1 MAQVIYQIVD
11 SYYKTFEKFPKL
23 PLIWSRQTH
32 RLLAVRNFKDLTG
45 WGSECIFLLGLCVLI
60 PKFAQFIYIVQKYLQ
75 LGHYPDQDEFAS
87 PIQLLSIAVAI
98 LGSGV
103 AISISFFGLL
113 FNREIVQTLNS
124 LFDVEQLLV
133 TRGNILH
140 NRAENHRDKLTPKE
154 ALIAKV
160 VGHVPLFAFYF
171 APAIAIFAVANGLD
185 PLTFVVD
192 GYFRPDWRRYQLVWF
207 LGFKAFSLIMLTSA
221 VISASKMLLG
231 VACLFTCPAWFLQ
244 HTIRM
249 LGKDYEVFGNQGVV
263 WIRNVRIYIIMYNT
277 IVIGFTRFGPYL
289 AVIILF
295 VLVACGFAITVCN
308 VVIVRMRTYLPI
320 SFGCVMPTKEPIQL
334 LSVAVSSI
342 GGGGAIVASSFGLL
356 FKREIVQTV
365 NSIYDMEQVLVTR
378 GNILHNRAENYRDKL
393 TPKEA
398 LFAQILGYVPLFA
411 LYVAPALGIFAVAK
425 GLDPLTF
432 VMDGYFRPDWERY
445 QLAWF
450 LGFKA
455 FSLIM
460 VTAAV
465 ISASFGCV
473 MLTKEWERWR
483 GKYIGNG

>member
-1 MAQVIYQIVD
+1 MAQVVYQIVD

-32 RLLAVRNFKDLTG
+32 RVIVVLNFKDLIG
-45 WGSECIFLLGLCVLI
+45 WGIECVFILGLCVSI
-60 PKFAQFIYIVQKYLQ
+60 PKLVQFIYIVRKYLQ
-75 LGHYPDQDEFAS
+75 LGHYPYQDEFS
-87 PIQLLSIAVAI
+87 S
-98 LGSGV
+98 
-103 AISISFFGLL
+103 
-113 FNREIVQTLNS
+113 
-124 LFDVEQLLV
+124 
-133 TRGNILH
+133 
-140 NRAENHRDKLTPKE
+140 
-154 ALIAKV
+154 
-160 VGHVPLFAFYF
+160 
-171 APAIAIFAVANGLD
+171 
-185 PLTFVVD
+185 
-192 GYFRPDWRRYQLVWF
+192 
-207 LGFKAFSLIMLTSA
+207 
-221 VISASKMLLG
+221 
-231 VACLFTCPAWFLQ
+231 
-244 HTIRM
+244 
-249 LGKDYEVFGNQGVV
+249 
-263 WIRNVRIYIIMYNT
+263 
-277 IVIGFTRFGPYL
+277 
-289 AVIILF
+289 
-295 VLVACGFAITVCN
+295 
-308 VVIVRMRTYLPI
+308 
-320 SFGCVMPTKEPIQL
+320 PIQL

-465 ISASFGCV
+465 ISASKIWLAVACIFTCPAWFLPYNIR
-473 MLTKEWERWR
+473 MLGKDYDAIGSEGIVWIRNVRIYIIMYNTIVIGFARLGPYLAVIALFMLVACGFAITVCNVVTVRMRSYLPITLYPLFPLLVVILTIVLNTVLRFAAECTEISANLIRFWMCDADQRVGAVAGKIHRKRLKAMQPIKLYVGLGRQTRMDISKEFVCLYNQTIIDYTV
-483 GKYIGNG
+483 KALLQFKF